1 MKQRIK
7 YCLLGLLFLLL
18 NAIAMKAY
26 TPIRTF
32 EKRSDVSYII
42 SQEEATH
49 NAVRFLYYIYSNTPR
64 EAISI
69 DSQSYDL
76 KCAIKI
82 LSKLNDYK
90 STIKSAYL
98 LSNSIYAHLH
108 PDPVGYYI
116 YTLEKIII

>member
-1 MKQRIK
+1 
-7 YCLLGLLFLLL
+7 
-18 NAIAMKAY
+18 MKAY

-82 LSKLNDYK
+82 LSV
-90 STIKSAYL
+90 KSAYL